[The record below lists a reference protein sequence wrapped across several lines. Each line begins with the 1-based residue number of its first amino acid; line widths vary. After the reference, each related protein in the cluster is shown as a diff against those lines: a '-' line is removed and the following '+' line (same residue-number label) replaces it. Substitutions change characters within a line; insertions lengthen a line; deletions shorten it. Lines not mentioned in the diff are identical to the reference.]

1 MSSLHE
7 EVLGVAYFLVIIL
20 CILLGLTLIL
30 DYRRIE
36 GMAKDE
42 MQIIILWAMYNYP
55 TLFHYFFC
63 VEREQ
68 WIGRLYLS
76 DRRDDPNDS
85 KAIDIAGITG
95 EKKPG

>member
-7 EVLGVAYFLVIIL
+7 EVLGIAYFLVIIL
-20 CILLGLTLIL
+20 CILLGLTLTL
-30 DYRRIE
+30 DYRGMA

-42 MQIIILWAMYNYP
+42 IQMIILWAMYNYP

-68 WIGRLYLS
+68 WIERLYLC
-76 DRRDDPNDS
+76 DRRDVPNDS
-85 KAIDIAGITG
+85 KAIDIGGITG
-95 EKKPG
+95 EK